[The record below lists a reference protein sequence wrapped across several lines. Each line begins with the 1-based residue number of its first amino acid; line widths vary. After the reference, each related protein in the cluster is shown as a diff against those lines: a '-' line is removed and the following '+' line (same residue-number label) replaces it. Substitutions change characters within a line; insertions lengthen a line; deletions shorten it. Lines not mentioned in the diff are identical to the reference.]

1 MLGDDLESWMDESS
15 YLRRTFRNVAVI
27 AGLIERQLPGQRK
40 NTRQVTF
47 SSDLIYEV
55 LRKHEPGHVL
65 LRATR
70 HDAARGLTDVERV
83 ALLLKRARNR
93 IEHRALDRVSPLA
106 VPVLLEIGRE
116 AVHGQARDDLLE
128 EAEAELVQEAT
139 ALVAPARPAR
149 RSTRR

>member
-1 MLGDDLESWMDESS
+1 
-15 YLRRTFRNVAVI
+15 
-27 AGLIERQLPGQRK
+27 
-40 NTRQVTF
+40 
-47 SSDLIYEV
+47 
-55 LRKHEPGHVL
+55 
-65 LRATR
+65 
-70 HDAARGLTDVERV
+70 
-83 ALLLKRARNR
+83 
-93 IEHRALDRVSPLA
+93 